1 MDNLDKLVRMANQIG
16 SFFES
21 MPDREEGLAGIANH
35 IQKFWTPSMRQA
47 LLSAIKSNELPSEP
61 ALSEIVR
68 ASLQKNETN
77 LTPRQITSL

>member
-1 MDNLDKLVRMANQIG
+1 MDNLDKLIRMANQIG

-47 LLSAIKSNELPSEP
+47 LLSAFEANSLPSEP
-61 ALSEIVR
+61 ALKDIVI
-68 ASLQKNETN
+68 STLEKHGKNLMPKVT
-77 LTPRQITSL
+77 T